1 MDTVSAWMVV
11 RCLLAG
17 IARAGACYNS
27 CFAFAV
33 ITRYAIYLQ
42 KTPLPD

>member
-1 MDTVSAWMVV
+1 MDTVTAWMVV
-11 RCLLAG
+11 GCLLAS

-33 ITRYAIYLQ
+33 ITRHAIYRQ